1 MGAEVAV
8 IMLVVL
14 FSLILLGVH
23 IGIALGLVSGLGIVF
38 ITSDIEIALSLISAT
53 AYDAVR
59 NQIFAVIP
67 LFILMGD
74 IIGKSGAATD
84 LYKMCDRGLSRIAGR
99 LAVSTVAGNA
109 LFAAVTGVSIASAAT
124 FSRIAYPEMRR
135 AGYKKEFALGAVA
148 GSACLGMLIP
158 PSILLIVW
166 GILTEISIGSL
177 FVAGVIPGVVLALLF
192 MTYCAVAA
200 YRNPE
205 IAPSIIKNT
214 EEVKVPGERRKEF
227 LGGLGILSLVCM
239 IIGGIWGGLFTPT
252 ESAGFGVIG
261 AIILGVAKGMRLEG
275 LMQAIYD
282 AGKTTAPI
290 MFLLITA
297 SMYSKF
303 LAYAGIVGIIQTF
316 FNDLGVSPA
325 VLILLIALIW
335 LILGMVIDSVSIIL
349 LTVPIFAPLVSVA
362 AFDPLAFAIFGILII
377 EAGLLSPP
385 FGLLVYTVK
394 GSVPD
399 PTVTLNEIFSG
410 SFPYLIMIIAVAGL
424 IWVFPILATWVP
436 SIM

>member
-1 MGAEVAV
+1 MFAPLQA
-8 IMLVVL
+8 
-14 FSLILLGVH
+14 
-23 IGIALGLVSGLGIVF
+23 SG
-38 ITSDIEIALSLISAT
+38 TTQS
-53 AYDAVR
+53 
-59 NQIFAVIP
+59 
-67 LFILMGD
+67 
-74 IIGKSGAATD
+74 
-84 LYKMCDRGLSRIAGR
+84 
-99 LAVSTVAGNA
+99 
-109 LFAAVTGVSIASAAT
+109 
-124 FSRIAYPEMRR
+124 

>member
-38 ITSDIEIALSLISAT
+38 ITSDIEVALSLISAT

-74 IIGKSGAATD
+74 IIGKSGAAKD

-177 FVAGVIPGVVLALLF
+177 FVAGVIPGVVLALSF

>member
-1 MGAEVAV
+1 MGAEIAI
-8 IMLVVL
+8 IMLVFL
-14 FSLILLGVH
+14 FSLILLGIH
-23 IGIALGLVSGLGIVF
+23 IGVALGLVSGLGIF
-38 ITSDIEIALSLISAT
+38 IITNDIEIALSLISAT

-84 LYKMCDRGLSRIAGR
+84 LYRMCDRGLSRIAGR

-109 LFAAVTGVSIASAAT
+109 VFAAVTGVSIASAAT

-135 AGYKKEFALGAVA
+135 AGYKKEFALGVVA

-177 FVAGVIPGVVLALLF
+177 FVAGVVPGVILALSF

-205 IAPSIIKNT
+205 IAPSVVIGTPDLETPSK
-214 EEVKVPGERRKEF
+214 RRKEF

-261 AIILGVAKGMRLEG
+261 AITLGFAKGMRLEG

-335 LILGMVIDSVSIIL
+335 LVLGMVIDSVSIIL
-349 LTVPIFAPLVSVA
+349 LTVPIFAPLVAVTD
-362 AFDPLAFAIFGILII
+362 FNPLAFAIFGILII

-399 PTVTLNEIFSG
+399 QTVTLNEIFSG
-410 SFPYLIMIIAVAGL
+410 SIPYLIMIIAVAGL
-424 IWVFPILATWVP
+424 IWAFPILATWVP

>member
-38 ITSDIEIALSLISAT
+38 ITSDIEVALSLISAT

-177 FVAGVIPGVVLALLF
+177 FVAGVIPGVVLALSF

-399 PTVTLNEIFSG
+399 STVTLNEIFSG

-424 IWVFPILATWVP
+424 IWAFPILATWVP

>member
-38 ITSDIEIALSLISAT
+38 ITSDIEVALSLISAT

-177 FVAGVIPGVVLALLF
+177 FVAGVIPGVVLALSF

-205 IAPSIIKNT
+205 IAPSIIKNM

>member
-38 ITSDIEIALSLISAT
+38 ITSDIEVALSLISAT

-74 IIGKSGAATD
+74 IIGKSGAAKD